1 MTVRKSPP
9 AWVVGSIGF
18 VIVAAFAL
26 RILIPTGMDPTVFI
40 ALGEESPIQTAYAR
54 DLLGDVSTRPDN
66 LGHDGRFFFPQA
78 NDPWY
83 IEPERHAAVL
93 DRPLYRGQRMLYPLI
108 AGGFGLFP
116 PGVVAWSMLVT
127 NLIAMAIGT
136 WLAARLAASWGAST
150 WLGLA
155 VPLNVGLIFEIDIGG
170 AGVLAYVFCLG
181 AVYALVTDR
190 SWTAAILFAAAA
202 LSREV
207 MVAFAVGLF
216 FLAWLDERRFLW
228 RIVVVPVLAVAI
240 WYAYLRSRLTGVTG
254 VGGAL
259 QIFAAPFVGMWQ
271 AFRSWATDPEDLV
284 INIVIL
290 AIVATFTILA
300 LRSRLPLA
308 WGALPFVALATT
320 LSVHVWREPF
330 DLSRALVPV
339 FTAAPFLLVLARRDA
354 PAPQGGATPE
364 QA

>member
-1 MTVRKSPP
+1 MTGRVGPS
-9 AWVVGSIGF
+9 AWVVGAIGLI
-18 VIVAAFAL
+18 IVTAFAL
-26 RILIPTGMDPTVFI
+26 RILIPTGMDPTVFL
-40 ALGEESPIQTAYAR
+40 ALGEESPIQTDYAR
-54 DLLGDVSTRPDN
+54 GLLGDVATRPNN

-83 IEPERHAAVL
+83 LDPARHAAVL
-93 DRPLYRGQRMLYPLI
+93 DRPMYRGQRMLYPLI

-127 NLIAMAIGT
+127 NLIAIAIGA
-136 WLAARLAASWGAST
+136 WLAARLATSWGVSS

-181 AVYALVTDR
+181 GVYALVTDR
-190 SWTAAILFAAAA
+190 TWTAAILFAAAA

-207 MVAFAVGLF
+207 MAAFAVGLF
-216 FLAWLDERRFLW
+216 TLAWLDGRRFLW
-228 RIVVVPVLAVAI
+228 RIVVVPVLAMAV

-254 VGGAL
+254 AGGAV

-271 AFRSWATDPEDLV
+271 AFRSWATNMDDLV
-284 INIVIL
+284 VNVVIL
-290 AIVATFTILA
+290 AIVATFMILA

-339 FTAAPFLLVLARRDA
+339 FTAAPFLLVVARRDA
-354 PAPQGGATPE
+354 PAPEGGTTTERA
-364 QA
+364 

>member
-1 MTVRKSPP
+1 
-9 AWVVGSIGF
+9 VGSVGL
-18 VIVAAFAL
+18 VIVATFAL
-26 RILIPTGMDPTVFI
+26 RILIPTGMDPSVFL
-40 ALGEESPIQTAYAR
+40 ALGEESPIQTEYAR
-54 DLLGDVSTRPDN
+54 GLLGDVATRPGN

-83 IEPERHAAVL
+83 LEPERHATVL
-93 DRPLYRGQRMLYPLI
+93 DRPIYRGQRMLYPLI

-127 NLIAMAIGT
+127 NLIAMAIGA
-136 WLAARLAASWGAST
+136 WLAAKLAASWGAST

-190 SWTAAILFAAAA
+190 LWMAAILFAAAA

-207 MVAFAVGLF
+207 MVAFAAGLF
-216 FLAWLDERRFLW
+216 VLHWLDGRRFLW
-228 RIVVVPVLAVAI
+228 PIVAVPVLAIAI

-254 VGGAL
+254 VGGGL
-259 QIFAAPFVGMWQ
+259 EIFAAPFVGMWG
-271 AFRSWATDPEDLV
+271 AFRSWATEADDLV
-284 INIVIL
+284 INVVIL
-290 AIVATFTILA
+290 AIVVTFTILA
-300 LRSRLPLA
+300 LRSRVPIA

-339 FTAAPFLLVLARRDA
+339 FTAAPFLLVLARREA
-354 PAPQGGATPE
+354 LPPHGNR
-364 QA
+364 